1 MIAMALALQPQ
12 ILIMDEPTTALDVV
26 TQRQILKRI
35 AELQTELHFAMVFI
49 THDLSLLLEIADVI
63 AVMYAGELVEVGRT
77 QAIYK
82 VPAHP
87 YTAGLLASSPP
98 LRGPR
103 RTLTGIPG
111 LPPDLHR
118 SIAGCPFAS
127 RCSRRMDRCDVER
140 PTLVRLR
147 SEDPR
152 YGEQSVACWLHTDA
166 APDIPPV
173 AFAPSPQE
181 GPAAGAEGER
191 GT

>member
-1 MIAMALALQPQ
+1 
-12 ILIMDEPTTALDVV
+12 
-26 TQRQILKRI
+26 
-35 AELQTELHFAMVFI
+35 MVFI

-87 YTAGLLASSPP
+87 YTAGLLESSPP

-118 SIAGCPFAS
+118 AIAGCPFAS
-127 RCSRRMDRCDVER
+127 RCSRRMDRCGTWSDR
-140 PTLVRLR
+140 PESACSPRTLATASSRWR
-147 SEDPR
+147 APAPR
-152 YGEQSVACWLHTDA
+152 RRWPGYLT
-166 APDIPPV
+166 
-173 AFAPSPQE
+173 
-181 GPAAGAEGER
+181 
-191 GT
+191 